1 MSKGSTME
9 VTITIPSKAVT
20 YADSHLAAIV
30 REAVARAVLTT
41 PQPEPAPEPV
51 RRRRANG

>member
-1 MSKGSTME
+1 ME

-20 YADSHLAAIV
+20 YSDSHLATIV
-30 REAVARAVLTT
+30 REAVARAVLNT
-41 PQPEPAPEPV
+41 PAPAPEPAPEPV

>member
-1 MSKGSTME
+1 MSKGSAVE

-30 REAVARAVLTT
+30 REAVARAVLTA
-41 PQPEPAPEPV
+41 PKIEPPPEPV

>member
-1 MSKGSTME
+1 ME

-30 REAVARAVLTT
+30 RDAVARAVLTA
-41 PQPEPAPEPV
+41 PEPPPEPV
-51 RRRRANG
+51 RRRRSNG